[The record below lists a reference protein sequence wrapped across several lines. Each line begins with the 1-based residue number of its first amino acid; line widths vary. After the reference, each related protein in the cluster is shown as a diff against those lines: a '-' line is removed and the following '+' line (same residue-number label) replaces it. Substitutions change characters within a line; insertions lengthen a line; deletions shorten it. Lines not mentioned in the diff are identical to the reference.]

1 LHLSAWTVPFAEHVA
16 AVILQVDA
24 DRTLPGWGSSLK
36 TSSSSRSVHD
46 APDAATDAL
55 VLTYEVPWPVN
66 LLVGEQQLQQYAAVF
81 SVLLRLRRL
90 QQQLTNQWAAI
101 NSRPGGSSSSKLHV
115 SSSGLAPTKAGSR
128 SSSSS
133 RRIVVS
139 RRQSQ
144 QEDEDVAAAADTLRL
159 QQLRRWHA
167 MALHC
172 VSSVLGGMLS
182 ELSGHLWVDFETAV
196 SAQPVSLPA
205 IIAAHDELLVAAQ
218 KVCLLPLQQQQQ
230 VVGNSSSS
238 IGMPAAAAAGRK
250 TSAAEAGSDA
260 NSRGSAM
267 HGQLAGTVYRLVAAA
282 WQLQQQVQQLLP
294 HMHTFTTNSS
304 SCVAACAGAFRE
316 GSSAGSLAVLLQQ
329 DEQAWEGCAVAG
341 ATLEGL
347 LLILRKLLAVDRAG
361 EVGHSMAGLAARLG
375 LYL

>member
-1 LHLSAWTVPFAEHVA
+1 V
-16 AVILQVDA
+16 
-24 DRTLPGWGSSLK
+24 
-36 TSSSSRSVHD
+36 
-46 APDAATDAL
+46 TDAL
-55 VLTYEVPWPVN
+55 VLIYDVPWPVN

-101 NSRPGGSSSSKLHV
+101 NSRPGGSSSSNKPHV
-115 SSSGLAPTKAGSR
+115 GSSRPAASMAGRSSSG
-128 SSSSS
+128 S
-133 RRIVVS
+133 RRVVVS

-144 QEDEDVAAAADTLRL
+144 QDEDNPTAAAAVADTLRL

-167 MALHC
+167 MAMHC

-182 ELSGHLWVDFETAV
+182 DLSGHLWVEFETAV

-205 IIAAHDELLVAAQ
+205 IIAAHDKLLVAAQ

-230 VVGNSSSS
+230 EGGDGCETSSSS
-238 IGMPAAAAAGRK
+238 GRGAPSTAAAAGSK
-250 TSAAEAGSDA
+250 ASAAEAGSDA

-267 HGQLAGTVYRLVAAA
+267 HSQLAGTVYRLVAAA
-282 WQLQQQVQQLLP
+282 WQLQQQVQQLLQ
-294 HMHTFTTNSS
+294 HTPTFSSHSS
-304 SCVAACAGAFRE
+304 SSSSSRFVACVGTFRE
-316 GSSAGSLAVLLQQ
+316 GSSAGSLAQLLQQ
-329 DEQAWEGCAVAG
+329 DEQVWQGCAVAG

-347 LLILRKLLAVDRAG
+347 LLTLKRLLAVSRAG

-375 LYL
+375 LHL

>member
-1 LHLSAWTVPFAEHVA
+1 V
-16 AVILQVDA
+16 
-24 DRTLPGWGSSLK
+24 
-36 TSSSSRSVHD
+36 
-46 APDAATDAL
+46 TDAL
-55 VLTYEVPWPVN
+55 VLVYDVPWPVN
-66 LLVGEQQLQQYAAVF
+66 LLVCKRQLQQYAAVF

-101 NSRPGGSSSSKLHV
+101 NSRPGGSSSS
-115 SSSGLAPTKAGSR
+115 SSSKPHVGSRRPAASMAGR

-133 RRIVVS
+133 RRVVVS

-144 QEDEDVAAAADTLRL
+144 QEDDNLTAAAAADTLQL

-167 MALHC
+167 MAVHC

-182 ELSGHLWVDFETAV
+182 DLSGHLWVEFETAV

-205 IIAAHDELLVAAQ
+205 IIAAHDKLLVAAQ

-230 VVGNSSSS
+230 VVGDGCGTSSSS
-238 IGMPAAAAAGRK
+238 GRCVPTTAAAAAGSK
-250 TSAAEAGSDA
+250 ASEAEAGSVDA

-267 HGQLAGTVYRLVAAA
+267 HTQLAGTVYRLVAAA

-294 HMHTFTTNSS
+294 HTSNLGTSS
-304 SCVAACAGAFRE
+304 SNRIAYSGAYRE
-316 GSSAGSLAVLLQQ
+316 GSSAGSLAQLLQQ
-329 DEQAWEGCAVAG
+329 DEQVWQGCAVAG

-347 LLILRKLLAVDRAG
+347 LLTLKKLLAVSRAG
-361 EVGHSMAGLAARLG
+361 ELGHSMAGLAARLG
-375 LYL
+375 LHL